1 MQVSASGVVF
11 HPATGI
17 DATPVA
23 PVQTTLQKRILRAFV
38 GRGLLEN
45 FEAKEMLGYKH
56 SGFSVDAG
64 VCIES
69 HDRPGLERLLRY
81 CARPPF
87 AMDRLRK
94 EGSKLVYRCGK
105 QRSEPTSD
113 KRGAKVDELH
123 LTPLE
128 LIDRIAALVP
138 PPRTHRH
145 RYFGVLA
152 PNSPLRAA
160 VTALA
165 GIQGFAS
172 GGLVQPA
179 SSSLP
184 RPSLP
189 ESASTHIVR
198 VELASGQQKVNATV
212 DARDEARLLQLLDA
226 ARTRTA

>member
-1 MQVSASGVVF
+1 MDGVFEEVAGEGSADAAMQVSASGVVF

-23 PVQTTLQKRILRAFV
+23 QVQTTLQKRILRAFV
-38 GRGLLEN
+38 ARGLLEN
-45 FEAKEMLGYKH
+45 CDAKDMLGYKH

-64 VCIES
+64 VCIEA
-69 HDRPGLERLLRY
+69 HDRAALERLLRY

-87 AMDRLRK
+87 SMERLRK

-128 LIDRIAALVP
+128 LINRIAALVP

-145 RYFGVLA
+145 RYFGVHPANTSWCAMPTEDLLA
-152 PNSPLRAA
+152 HKRVAVHSACRTTVPAPRRSTCRDFRPVKKGVAGSRLRRP
-160 VTALA
+160 VD
-165 GIQGFAS
+165 
-172 GGLVQPA
+172 
-179 SSSLP
+179 P
-184 RPSLP
+184 R
-189 ESASTHIVR
+189 
-198 VELASGQQKVNATV
+198 
-212 DARDEARLLQLLDA
+212 
-226 ARTRTA
+226 